1 MWYTVIISIIHIRL
15 YMSHDH
21 KKQVSVDRL
30 LGVHDVHDITCP
42 KINVL
47 QFSSRNATRIFE
59 NDLEQDPEALKVNLT
74 ELFKAMYDLDQWA
87 NDIVKIVN
95 TLPEDLYN
103 GVLGEVFNYEEDFD
117 KLIDTINTDYKSE
130 LREYATE
137 INGLIEQWQD
147 YRNDLS
153 EAKEEER
160 NQQKLL
166 TAQEK
171 ELLFLT
177 IKGENTEECL
187 GLIEFYKGEVQEQ
200 QEKKVDALHNF
211 DRYIKEDFQK
221 ITREFS
227 SFLETVRERNDDVR
241 SRIGDIKYEIYKQAK
256 SLLNLYQPDEYLDR
270 TVGIKDNEAN
280 LGVLFNDTVV
290 EDRNIFVNFNAFVI
304 AARSKQFITFD
315 QMNTILDLKDT
326 FKVSFEDERKE
337 LLLGMLKENGFI
349 TVRYYNNHLE
359 YSKNRDGYTTQ
370 ELNKPVNKQK
380 IKIGN

>member
-1 MWYTVIISIIHIRL
+1 
-15 YMSHDH
+15 MSHDQ

-42 KINVL
+42 RINVL

-59 NDLEQDPEALKVNLT
+59 DDLEQDPESLKVNLT

-87 NDIVKIVN
+87 NDIIKLVN
-95 TLPEDLYN
+95 TLPEHVYN
-103 GVLGEVFNYEEDFD
+103 GVLGEVFNYEEDYD

-130 LREYATE
+130 LREYANE
-137 INGLIEQWQD
+137 INGLIEQWQE

-153 EAKEEER
+153 DAKEEER
-160 NQQKLL
+160 KQQKLL

-177 IKGENTEECL
+177 IKGQNTDECV
-187 GLIEFYKGEVQEQ
+187 GLIEFYKGEIQEQ

-211 DRYIKEDFQK
+211 DRYIKDDFQK

-241 SRIGDIKYEIYKQAK
+241 GRIGDIKYEIYKQAK

-315 QMNTILDLKDT
+315 QMNAILDLKDS

-337 LLLGMLKENGFI
+337 LLLGMLKENGFT
-349 TVRYYNNHLE
+349 TVRYYNDHLE

-370 ELNKPVNKQK
+370 ELNKTVIKQK